1 MIKVLVVSDNQ
12 IFRELLYE
20 YLSSL
25 EEISVIGKINLD
37 EIEHHSYLLSSD
49 IVLFLEK
56 CDSMT
61 IKRDIL
67 ALKKN
72 FPKAKIIFLS
82 LRDIRGDMEL
92 NVIKMGA
99 KGFLCAKDSLKT
111 LIQAIKSCYNGEIW
125 ATRRSTNIIIDN
137 LQGKIITR
145 KKDEVDIL
153 TPQEKKVL
161 ILLASGFKNA
171 EIAQK
176 LFISEKTVKTHINK
190 IFKKIKVT
198 NRLQAALWAS
208 KNLSRT

>member
-25 EEISVIGKINLD
+25 EEISVIGKISLD
-37 EIEHHSYLLSSD
+37 EIKHDSCLLSPD

>member
-12 IFRELLYE
+12 IFGELLYQ

-25 EEISVIGKINLD
+25 EEISVIGKISLD
-37 EIEHHSYLLSSD
+37 EIEHHSYFLSPD

>member
-25 EEISVIGKINLD
+25 EEISVIGKISLD
-37 EIEHHSYLLSSD
+37 EIEHHSYLLSPD

>member
-25 EEISVIGKINLD
+25 EEISVIGKISLD

-145 KKDEVDIL
+145 KKDEVEIL

>member
-25 EEISVIGKINLD
+25 EEISVIGKISLD

-99 KGFLCAKDSLKT
+99 KGFLCARDSLKT

-137 LQGKIITR
+137 LQRKIITR
-145 KKDEVDIL
+145 KKDEVEIL

>member
-25 EEISVIGKINLD
+25 EEISVIGKISLD
-37 EIEHHSYLLSSD
+37 EIEHDSYLLSSD

-82 LRDIRGDMEL
+82 LRNIRGDMEL

-99 KGFLCAKDSLKT
+99 KGFLCARDSLKT

-137 LQGKIITR
+137 LQRKIITR
-145 KKDEVDIL
+145 KKDEVEIL

-190 IFKKIKVT
+190 IFKKIGVT

-208 KNLSRT
+208 KNLSQT

>member
-25 EEISVIGKINLD
+25 EEISVIGKISLD

>member
-25 EEISVIGKINLD
+25 EEISVIGKISLD

-99 KGFLCAKDSLKT
+99 KGFLCARDSLKT

-190 IFKKIKVT
+190 IFKKIGVT

-208 KNLSRT
+208 KNLSQT

>member
-25 EEISVIGKINLD
+25 EEISVIGKISLD

-82 LRDIRGDMEL
+82 LRNIRGDMEL

-145 KKDEVDIL
+145 KKEEVDIL

>member
-25 EEISVIGKINLD
+25 EEISVIGKISLD
-37 EIEHHSYLLSSD
+37 EIEHHSYLLSPD

-56 CDSMT
+56 CDSM
-61 IKRDIL
+61 ILKRDIL

>member
-67 ALKKN
+67 ALKKS

-82 LRDIRGDMEL
+82 LRDVRGDMEL

>member
-25 EEISVIGKINLD
+25 EEISVIGKISLD
-37 EIEHHSYLLSSD
+37 EIEHHSYLLSPD

-137 LQGKIITR
+137 LQRKIITR

>member
-12 IFRELLYE
+12 IFGELLYQ

-67 ALKKN
+67 ALKKS

>member
-37 EIEHHSYLLSSD
+37 EIEHHSYLLSPD

-137 LQGKIITR
+137 LQGKI
-145 KKDEVDIL
+145 
-153 TPQEKKVL
+153 
-161 ILLASGFKNA
+161 
-171 EIAQK
+171 
-176 LFISEKTVKTHINK
+176 
-190 IFKKIKVT
+190 
-198 NRLQAALWAS
+198 
-208 KNLSRT
+208 

>member
-25 EEISVIGKINLD
+25 EEISVIGKISLD

-137 LQGKIITR
+137 LQRKIITR
-145 KKDEVDIL
+145 KKDEVEIL

-190 IFKKIKVT
+190 IFKKIGVT

-208 KNLSRT
+208 KNLSQT

>member
-25 EEISVIGKINLD
+25 EEISVIGKISLD

-99 KGFLCAKDSLKT
+99 KGFLCARDSLKT

-137 LQGKIITR
+137 LQRKIITR
-145 KKDEVDIL
+145 KKDEVEIL

-190 IFKKIKVT
+190 IFKKIGVT

-208 KNLSRT
+208 KNLSQT

>member
-12 IFRELLYE
+12 IFRELLYQ

-25 EEISVIGKINLD
+25 EEISVIGKISLD
-37 EIEHHSYLLSSD
+37 EIEHHSYLLSPD

>member
-12 IFRELLYE
+12 IFRELLDE

-25 EEISVIGKINLD
+25 EEISVIGKISLD
-37 EIEHHSYLLSSD
+37 EIEHHSYLLSPD

-99 KGFLCAKDSLKT
+99 KGFLCAKDSLK
-111 LIQAIKSCYNGEIW
+111 
-125 ATRRSTNIIIDN
+125 
-137 LQGKIITR
+137 
-145 KKDEVDIL
+145 
-153 TPQEKKVL
+153 P
-161 ILLASGFKNA
+161 
-171 EIAQK
+171 
-176 LFISEKTVKTHINK
+176 
-190 IFKKIKVT
+190 
-198 NRLQAALWAS
+198 
-208 KNLSRT
+208 

>member
-25 EEISVIGKINLD
+25 EEISVIGKISLD

-190 IFKKIKVT
+190 IFKKIGVT

>member
-37 EIEHHSYLLSSD
+37 EIEHHSYLLSPD

>member
-25 EEISVIGKINLD
+25 EEISVIGKISLD

-82 LRDIRGDMEL
+82 LRNIRGDMEL

-99 KGFLCAKDSLKT
+99 KGFLCARDSLKT

-137 LQGKIITR
+137 LQRKIITR
-145 KKDEVDIL
+145 KKDEVEIL

-190 IFKKIKVT
+190 IFKKIGVT

-208 KNLSRT
+208 KNLSQT

>member
-25 EEISVIGKINLD
+25 EEISVIGKISLD

-82 LRDIRGDMEL
+82 LRNIRGDMEL

-99 KGFLCAKDSLKT
+99 KGFLCARDSLKT

-190 IFKKIKVT
+190 IFKKIGVT

-208 KNLSRT
+208 KNLSQT

>member
-1 MIKVLVVSDNQ
+1 
-12 IFRELLYE
+12 
-20 YLSSL
+20 
-25 EEISVIGKINLD
+25 
-37 EIEHHSYLLSSD
+37 
-49 IVLFLEK
+49 
-56 CDSMT
+56 MT

>member
-25 EEISVIGKINLD
+25 EEISVIGKISLD

-82 LRDIRGDMEL
+82 LRNIRGDMEL

>member
-12 IFRELLYE
+12 IFGELLYQ

-25 EEISVIGKINLD
+25 EEISVIGKISLD
-37 EIEHHSYLLSSD
+37 EIEHHSYLLSPD
-49 IVLFLEK
+49 IVFFLEK

-67 ALKKN
+67 VLKKN